1 MNFFTAGYRSNL
13 QIIAAIFSTYCT
25 NKHSAP
31 LSKVK
36 SEAADKIKS
45 GAVGKIF
52 HNLIKNP
59 CFFRFLI

>member
-13 QIIAAIFSTYCT
+13 QIIAIFSNYCT

-52 HNLIKNP
+52 HNFDQKILV
-59 CFFRFLI
+59 FSAF